1 MWTTVQTRNHFNEK
15 HNKTMFHNNVS
26 LFPQGLSLKQNKK
39 SVAEAVLILQIS
51 ESEITKQLPD
61 IMLPHQICAVWYVL
75 VMFILFGMLLSLLYT
90 VVLISQMLILVNT
103 HNPVCKPVKS
113 ARNYVKVYSFH
124 IEVNYIFWSNVAGI
138 GTVV

>member
-1 MWTTVQTRNHFNEK
+1 MKN
-15 HNKTMFHNNVS
+15 NKTMFHNNVS

-61 IMLPHQICAVWYVL
+61 INYVTSSNLYCMICTCYVHSL
-75 VMFILFGMLLSLLYT
+75 WNVTFLLYT

-103 HNPVCKPVKS
+103 QNPVCKPVKS

-124 IEVNYIFWSNVAGI
+124 IEVNCIF
-138 GTVV
+138 